1 MTESDEES
9 YEKVVDK
16 LLEDPASKS
25 WLLQKLGLD
34 GDEET
39 DKNHPPKKP
48 GDEEPPK
55 DPNEQPG
62 SKEQGTSGNLTLS
75 GKTAGTQSNQWPFP
89 PY

>member
-34 GDEET
+34 GEE
-39 DKNHPPKKP
+39 DLNGQESPA
-48 GDEEPPK
+48 EE
-55 DPNEQPG
+55 
-62 SKEQGTSGNLTLS
+62 
-75 GKTAGTQSNQWPFP
+75 AGG
-89 PY
+89 